1 MITMIAC
8 VDNNMGI
15 GKDNKLL
22 VYIPQDLKHF
32 KETTLHKVCVFG
44 RSTFESLPVKPLPDR
59 HSVILTRDK
68 EFSYNGCLIANSVE
82 EVLEMAK
89 GMDVFICGGE
99 HVYRQFMPYADEL
112 IITHVKEAFDADAFF
127 PDIDKSIWA
136 YDYWSP
142 YCKPNSEET
151 AFEIVKYR
159 RKSNNPERGKSMTV
173 KTSTIKTQG
182 IKVGDIDIKGKTIG
196 ELVMEHGETLVVE
209 AVPQK
214 TRGFELVAFNHRK
227 NHKSSPDNHY
237 KNPIA
242 IVVDGKRELRYAPSI
257 QKPRRAEDGACASD
271 VFSPVNTVI
280 MPDEQ
285 VLIWTDV
292 KAYMQ
297 KGEVL
302 LANVRSSQGKVRIQ
316 LANTQGWIDQTYYEN
331 EGNDGN
337 IGLFLR
343 NEGTEPY
350 EINAGDRI
358 GQLMFI
364 PYLIPDDDNPL
375 QGKRTGGFGSTGK

>member
-8 VDNNMGI
+8 VDKNMGI
-15 GKDNKLL
+15 GKGDGLL
-22 VYIPQDLKHF
+22 VHLPKDLEHF
-32 KETTLHKVCVFG
+32 KKTTLGQLCVFG
-44 RSTFESLPVKPLPDR
+44 KTTYETLPKKPLPDR
-59 HSVILTRDK
+59 HSIVLTRERDAFYEGCSVASNIEVILR
-68 EFSYNGCLIANSVE
+68 V
-82 EVLEMAK
+82 AK
-89 GMDVFICGGE
+89 ASNIFICGGG
-99 HVYRQFMPYADEL
+99 HVYKQFMPYADEL
-112 IITHVKEAFDADAFF
+112 IISHMKESFDADTFF
-127 PDIDKSIWA
+127 PEIDKSIWED
-136 YDYWSP
+136 YD
-142 YCKPNSEET
+142 SENVLDKVD
-151 AFEIVKYR
+151 FKIVKYR
-159 RKSNNPERGKSMTV
+159 RKSNNPERGKSMTI
-173 KTSTIKTQG
+173 TTA
-182 IKVGDIDIKGKTIG
+182 DIKEKELK
-196 ELVMEHGETLVVE
+196 ELVMEFGEKAVLE
-209 AVPQK
+209 AMPQK
-214 TRGFELVAFNHRK
+214 IRGFELVAFNHRK
-227 NHKSSPDNHY
+227 NHKSLPDKHY

-280 MPDEQ
+280 MPNEQ
-285 VLIWTDV
+285 LLIWTDV

-297 KGEVL
+297 RGEVL
-302 LANVRSSQGKVRIQ
+302 LANVRSSQGKIRIQ

-358 GQLMFI
+358 GQLMFT
-364 PYLIPDDDNPL
+364 PFLIPDDDNPL